1 MYIVVVASHITWFRL
16 RSIAD
21 LSCCPA
27 FFSYPILLV
36 LLLECCLLPLLFCLS
51 SISEF
56 QGLPRKGKKAIV
68 AGTQRT
74 EQTHNQTED
83 DGSRRQWIRSRAAG
97 PEWQYPMTSSS
108 HVLQLGSCRG
118 FTRWSQFSVF
128 LRTAVVPTIFS
139 GHFVSQSVTNNS
151 HFRAAALRMNR
162 PSLNYLP
169 LLRFFS
175 KTP

>member
-56 QGLPRKGKKAIV
+56 QGLPGKGKKAIV

-118 FTRWSQFSVF
+118 FTRWSQFSMFFCGLQWF
-128 LRTAVVPTIFS
+128 LLYFPVILSHNQWPTTAIFE
-139 GHFVSQSVTNNS
+139 
-151 HFRAAALRMNR
+151 
-162 PSLNYLP
+162 LP
-169 LLRFFS
+169 PFA
-175 KTP
+175 